1 MSISAFADGS
11 GSLQFSVSRGGSSE
25 DEQDL
30 DSYSWPDEL
39 PPFYGSRIPIDP
51 RGRAWVRTRGRAEA
65 PPPYHVFSAS
75 GQQEIVVELLP
86 GRRVVGFGDGKAYL
100 VRMDEYGLHYLER
113 HALP

>member
-39 PPFYGSRIPIDP
+39 PPFCGSHIPNRSSRAGVGEDP
-51 RGRAWVRTRGRAEA
+51 RPRRSVGSSRRAGRSGRN
-65 PPPYHVFSAS
+65 PI
-75 GQQEIVVELLP
+75 GQE
-86 GRRVVGFGDGKAYL
+86 
-100 VRMDEYGLHYLER
+100 
-113 HALP
+113 